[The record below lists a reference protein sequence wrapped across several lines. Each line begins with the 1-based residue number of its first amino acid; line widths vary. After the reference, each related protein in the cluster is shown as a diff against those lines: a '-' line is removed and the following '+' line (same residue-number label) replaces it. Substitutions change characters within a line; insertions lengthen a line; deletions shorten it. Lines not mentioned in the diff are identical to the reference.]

1 MSDKQGWKERLRGDV
16 RLTLPEKPD
25 IVGGY
30 ISCERFLPEDQK
42 PVRAWIAAGVACAA
56 VLIALAAFTLPYV
69 AGSLPKEHGIGPGE
83 AASSTGMEDSQIR
96 AAFAAYWAENGG
108 EPWSADAFGL
118 LGTCG
123 DYAVVTYAGSGD
135 DAVHSI
141 LLDGYTFL
149 SPAIYSPSPL
159 GVYIVWS
166 DRVST
171 LEDAAAAGSVQA
183 ADVWRMLPKERQGA
197 GPATQPATTT
207 AAVQTPFFTATIL
220 EKLSNSY
227 MVRPEADFKYAGER
241 VHISAPKDAPV
252 FEVGDRITV
261 YYDGRI
267 MESYPPQVN
276 ALRIEAC
283 TVQTT
288 HPDPGTQ
295 VTWSTGKPPASVTNS
310 SMPGARGEMAGRLF
324 DHLEKIGAWPK
335 GMYERAAFTKTV
347 PVLYDGVSYTVF
359 RQHMG
364 AHWDAQ
370 LDGKPYSE
378 DIGGYTFTGGQMAPY
393 NLAIYVVTRDEVL
406 TLQEAYEQGKVDIAA
421 LHAAMYPDEK
431 N

>member
-25 IVGGY
+25 IVGRY
-30 ISCERFLPEDQK
+30 TSCERFLPEEQK
-42 PVRAWIAAGVACAA
+42 PVRAWIAAGAACAA
-56 VLIALAAFTLPYV
+56 VLVALAAFTIPYV
-69 AGSLPKEHGIGPGE
+69 AGSLPKEPGIGPGE
-83 AASSTGMEDSQIR
+83 AESSTGMEDSQIR
-96 AAFAAYWAENGG
+96 AAFAAYWAENGA

-123 DYAVVTYAGSGD
+123 DYAVVTYAGPGD

-171 LEDAAAAGSVQA
+171 LEDAAADGSVQA
-183 ADVWRMLPKERQGA
+183 ADVWRMLPKERRGA
-197 GPATQPATTT
+197 GPAALPTTTT
-207 AAVQTPFFTATIL
+207 AAARTPFFYATIL
-220 EKLSNSY
+220 ESQKGAY
-227 MVRPEADFKYAGER
+227 MVKPEAGFPDSGKEAFVSVPGG
-241 VHISAPKDAPV
+241 SPV
-252 FEVGDRITV
+252 FQPGDRVTIYFDGTV
-261 YYDGRI
+261 
-267 MESYPPQVN
+267 METYPPQVN

-283 TVQTT
+283 TVQATN
-288 HPDPGTQ
+288 PGPQ
-295 VTWSTGKPPASVTNS
+295 VKTTGKPPASVTNPS
-310 SMPGARGEMAGRLF
+310 T
-324 DHLEKIGAWPK
+324 PK
-335 GMYERAAFTKTV
+335 GMYERAAFTETV
-347 PVLYDGVSYTVF
+347 PVLYDGISYTVF

-393 NLAIYVVTRDEVL
+393 SLAIYVVTRDEVL

>member
-1 MSDKQGWKERLRGDV
+1 
-16 RLTLPEKPD
+16 
-25 IVGGY
+25 
-30 ISCERFLPEDQK
+30 
-42 PVRAWIAAGVACAA
+42 
-56 VLIALAAFTLPYV
+56 
-69 AGSLPKEHGIGPGE
+69 
-83 AASSTGMEDSQIR
+83 
-96 AAFAAYWAENGG
+96 
-108 EPWSADAFGL
+108 
-118 LGTCG
+118 
-123 DYAVVTYAGSGD
+123 
-135 DAVHSI
+135 
-141 LLDGYTFL
+141 
-149 SPAIYSPSPL
+149 
-159 GVYIVWS
+159 
-166 DRVST
+166 
-171 LEDAAAAGSVQA
+171 
-183 ADVWRMLPKERQGA
+183 
-197 GPATQPATTT
+197 
-207 AAVQTPFFTATIL
+207 
-220 EKLSNSY
+220 